1 MERGESMR
9 QGFKGGNEVFKMDL
23 RRGISMDSKIIE
35 KNVGGIQGYYL
46 VVRHGIKLGS

>member
-1 MERGESMR
+1 MR

-35 KNVGGIQGYYL
+35 KNVEGDTGILLSGQTWD
-46 VVRHGIKLGS
+46 